1 MLKDTLS
8 LYLVTNREGLT
19 EERFLNV
26 VKEACENGVTMVQ
39 LREKEATTNDF
50 YQLAIKVK
58 KITDAYNIPLIINDR
73 VDICLAVDASGVH
86 IGDDELPV
94 DVTRQ
99 LIGKKKILGI
109 SAKTVARGLE
119 ALNNGADY
127 LGVGAIFPT
136 QTKVKTTVTSLQ
148 ILDEIIQKTDLPV
161 VAIGGIK
168 VENLST
174 FIESKI
180 SGVAVV
186 SEIMFSQ
193 DVPET
198 VGQLK
203 EEIIQIKGA
212 VKNESK

>member
-1 MLKDTLS
+1 MLKDALS

-19 EERFLNV
+19 EERFLAV

-73 VDICLAVDASGVH
+73 VDICLAVEASGVH
-86 IGDDELPV
+86 IGDEELPV

-99 LIGKKKILGI
+99 LIGKNKLLGV

>member
-58 KITDAYNIPLIINDR
+58 KITDSNSIPLIINDR

>member
-73 VDICLAVDASGVH
+73 VDICLAVEASGVH
-86 IGDDELPV
+86 IGDEELPV

-99 LIGKKKILGI
+99 LIGKNKLLGV

>member
-1 MLKDTLS
+1 MLKDALS

-73 VDICLAVDASGVH
+73 VDICLAVEASGVH
-86 IGDDELPV
+86 IGDEELPV

-99 LIGKKKILGI
+99 LIGKNKLLGV

-148 ILDEIIQKTDLPV
+148 ILDEIVRKTDLPV

-193 DVPET
+193 NVPET

-203 EEIIQIKGA
+203 EEIMQIKGV